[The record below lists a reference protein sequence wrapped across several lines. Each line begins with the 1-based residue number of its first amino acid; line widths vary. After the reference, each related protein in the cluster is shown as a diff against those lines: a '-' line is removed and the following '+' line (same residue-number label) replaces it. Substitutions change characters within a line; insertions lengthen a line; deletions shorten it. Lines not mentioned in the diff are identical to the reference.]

1 MSIIRIAM
9 TVPNIRILI
18 ADDHKIM
25 RDGLHTLLEKQVDF
39 KVVAEAGDGRT
50 AVKMAQELT
59 PNLVVMDVSMSDMNG
74 IEATRQIVSRI
85 PGIKII
91 ALSMH
96 ADRQY
101 IVEML
106 KAGASG
112 YVLKDCA
119 FDELIY
125 AIRLVLDN
133 VMYLSPKI
141 TNTILS
147 EYINEVPFKNIT
159 AFSSLTNREREVLQL
174 IAEGNTTKEIAGLLD
189 VSIKTVETHR
199 QQLMNKLKIHSI
211 AGLTKYAVREG
222 LTSL

>member
-1 MSIIRIAM
+1 MADS
-9 TVPNIRILI
+9 NKKILI

-25 RDGLHTLLEKQVDF
+25 REGLRTLLEKQVDF
-39 KVVAEAGDGRT
+39 QVVAEAGDGRT
-50 AVKMAQELT
+50 AVKMALKFS
-59 PNLVVMDVSMSDMNG
+59 PDLIVMDASMPDMNG
-74 IEATRQIVSRI
+74 IEATRQIVSNI
-85 PGIKII
+85 PGTKII

-96 ADRQY
+96 SDRQY

-125 AIRLVLDN
+125 AIRLVLDD

-141 TNTILS
+141 TDAILT
-147 EYINEVPFKNIT
+147 EYINDVPFKNIT

-174 IAEGNTTKEIAGLLD
+174 IAEGNTTKEIAALLG

>member
-1 MSIIRIAM
+1 MSD
-9 TVPNIRILI
+9 TNKKILI

-25 RDGLHTLLEKQVDF
+25 RDGLRTLLEKQVDF
-39 KVVAEAGDGRT
+39 QVVGEAGDGRT
-50 AVKMAQELT
+50 AAKMAQELT
-59 PNLVVMDVSMSDMNG
+59 PDLIVMDASMPDMNG

-96 ADRQY
+96 SDRQY

-119 FDELIY
+119 FDELIH
-125 AIRLVLDN
+125 AIRSVLDD

-141 TNTILS
+141 SDAILT

-159 AFSSLTNREREVLQL
+159 AFSSITNREREVLQL
-174 IAEGNTTKEIAGLLD
+174 IAEGNTTKEIAGLLN
-189 VSIKTVETHR
+189 VSVKTVETHR

>member
-1 MSIIRIAM
+1 VADS
-9 TVPNIRILI
+9 NKKILI

-25 RDGLHTLLEKQVDF
+25 REGLRTLLEKQVDF
-39 KVVAEAGDGRT
+39 QVVAEAGDGRT
-50 AVKMAQELT
+50 AVKMALKFS
-59 PNLVVMDVSMSDMNG
+59 PDLIVMDASMPDMNG
-74 IEATRQIVSRI
+74 IEATRQIVSNI
-85 PGIKII
+85 PGTKII

-96 ADRQY
+96 SDRQY

-125 AIRLVLDN
+125 AIRLVLDD

-141 TNTILS
+141 TDAILT
-147 EYINEVPFKNIT
+147 EYINDVPFKNIT

-174 IAEGNTTKEIAGLLD
+174 IAEGNTTKEIAALLG

>member
-1 MSIIRIAM
+1 MIKK
-9 TVPNIRILI
+9 ILI

-25 RDGLHTLLEKQVDF
+25 RDGLRMLLEKQADF
-39 KVVAEAGDGRT
+39 RIVAEAGDGRT
-50 AVKMAQELT
+50 AVKMAHELS
-59 PNLVVMDVSMSDMNG
+59 PDLVVMDASMPDMNG
-74 IEATRQIVSRI
+74 IEATRQIVSGI

-96 ADRQY
+96 SERHY

-119 FDELIY
+119 FDELIS
-125 AIRLVLDN
+125 AIRSVLDN
-133 VMYLSPKI
+133 TMYLSPKI
-141 TNTILS
+141 TDTILK
-147 EYINEVPFKNIT
+147 EYIHDVPFKNIS
-159 AFSSLTNREREVLQL
+159 AFSSITNREREILQL

-189 VSIKTVETHR
+189 ISVKTVETHR